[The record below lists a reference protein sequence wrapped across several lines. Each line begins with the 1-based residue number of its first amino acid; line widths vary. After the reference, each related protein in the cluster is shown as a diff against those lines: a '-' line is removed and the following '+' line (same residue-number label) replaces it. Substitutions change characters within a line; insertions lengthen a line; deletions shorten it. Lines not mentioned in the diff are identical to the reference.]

1 MADIA
6 DIRAGLAANLST
18 VPNCQ
23 ISAYQRSQPAVPSIQ
38 VVGPEI
44 DYNFAPHAE
53 EMTWTIRGLVAAVN
67 DEGGQ
72 RRLDKWKAGS
82 GSESIR
88 QAVEADK
95 QLGGACDNLHVT
107 GVGRDQIFVYGT
119 VEALGAEWSVT
130 VIT

>member
-1 MADIA
+1 MANIA

-23 ISAYQRSQPAVPSIQ
+23 ISAYQRSQPSVPSIQ

-72 RRLDKWKAGS
+72 RRLDKWKAGE

-88 QAVEADK
+88 AAVEADK